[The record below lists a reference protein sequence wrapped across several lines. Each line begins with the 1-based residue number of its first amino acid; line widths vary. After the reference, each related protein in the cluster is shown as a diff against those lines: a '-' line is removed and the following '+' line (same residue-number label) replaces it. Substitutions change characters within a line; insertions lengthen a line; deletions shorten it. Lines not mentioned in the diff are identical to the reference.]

1 MWWIGGCRAILI
13 AAGSSVVTF
22 MLPFLAPDFA
32 GRLPGEL
39 GQQVGGRAPTS
50 AQLPWT
56 LISLALLLLP
66 MAAPLATQRQPRRV
80 TVYTLATL
88 ATVALIMYPATFPG
102 AGAYHFLPLV
112 PVLADLRHRLWP
124 KGMDAEFTTF
134 IILFVGWLPVQ
145 YTLQTLAAAR
155 GSDLVGAEALATA
168 RRSPVQPVQT
178 GYGDNRQSY
187 ELSQLSKTV
196 LSLNSYPVLLDA
208 QVLMEL
214 RQIGIDGSA
223 RWIPYLRCA
232 SGSGSCARREAV
244 RHSQLLLRRS
254 GGVQRRV
261 PTSVPR

>member
-1 MWWIGGCRAILI
+1 
-13 AAGSSVVTF
+13 
-22 MLPFLAPDFA
+22 
-32 GRLPGEL
+32 
-39 GQQVGGRAPTS
+39 
-50 AQLPWT
+50 
-56 LISLALLLLP
+56 
-66 MAAPLATQRQPRRV
+66 
-80 TVYTLATL
+80 
-88 ATVALIMYPATFPG
+88 MYPATFPG

-178 GYGDNRQSY
+178 GYGDIRQSY

-223 RWIPYLRCA
+223 RWIPYLRECRIRQWLLPRGERPFAIANYFYDDRAVFSEGFQQAFLDNYKIIESTKYFDVWQCA
-232 SGSGSCARREAV
+232 AGQE
-244 RHSQLLLRRS
+244 
-254 GGVQRRV
+254 
-261 PTSVPR
+261 